1 MAFFS
6 KWMRG
11 LFGSSSG
18 SADSDTA
25 VATQADDDLQYVSDS
40 VDEEDSFAGGPQDD
54 SNTSGR
60 SAKEV
65 PDASAQGAEP
75 TPVEVQAVQDRLER
89 LIHEM
94 DRPRQQLE
102 QAVQNI
108 HNLPATLSEEQKQQM
123 QKLLSIRDSITAV
136 AERAEQIGNALTSL
150 SENAQKHTELLEK
163 ISQHLDSADQGRAE
177 LMEKVTQVRTA
188 VNEGS
193 TSQSRLADRVGELS
207 GSMDALGRDTSQST
221 EVVRSLV
228 DRLAE
233 DNESLQQKLDDQAR
247 MQRNLM
253 YAALALLVLVLV
265 GVGGWFVVNL
275 LA

>member
-1 MAFFS
+1 MALFS

-25 VATQADDDLQYVSDS
+25 LANQADDDLQYVSDS
-40 VDEEDSFAGGPQDD
+40 DEADTFAVEGQDQPNPPSRAPKD
-54 SNTSGR
+54 V
-60 SAKEV
+60 A
-65 PDASAQGAEP
+65 DASGQDAEP

-177 LMEKVTQVRTA
+177 LMQKVTQVRTA

-221 EVVRSLV
+221 EAVRYLV

-233 DNESLQQKLDDQAR
+233 DNESLQQKFDDQAR

-265 GVGGWFVVNL
+265 GVGGWFVVSL
-275 LA
+275 VL

>member
-11 LFGSSSG
+11 LFGSSSDEAG
-18 SADSDTA
+18 SDTG
-25 VATQADDDLQYVSDS
+25 VATQTDDDLQYVSDS
-40 VDEEDSFAGGPQDD
+40 PDEADVYGDSARDKSQP
-54 SNTSGR
+54 SR
-60 SAKEV
+60 APREV
-65 PDASAQGAEP
+65 ADASAQGDQP

-89 LIHEM
+89 LISEM

-150 SENAQKHTELLEK
+150 SENAQKHTQLLEK

-221 EVVRSLV
+221 EAVRSLV

-233 DNESLQQKLDDQAR
+233 DNESLQQTLDEQAR

-265 GVGGWFVVNL
+265 GVGGWFVMSL
-275 LA
+275 LV